1 MQDAAVDIAMEN
13 VSLGFEGRQVLED
26 VSLQLPRGA
35 KCALSGESG
44 AGKTTLL
51 RVLLGAVRPR
61 SGSVAICGLEL
72 TPKNLPPIRSRLF
85 YLPQEIRANG
95 DETVS
100 DHLTAPF
107 SLRANRGL
115 RYERDRAAELLRRL
129 RLADGLLDHR
139 LRDLSGGERRRVGL
153 ARGLL
158 LNRPVLLLD
167 EATAS
172 VDAESRACIV
182 DILLADP
189 ERTVLAVTHDRD
201 FVARATQR
209 AELVRGRLITR

>member
-1 MQDAAVDIAMEN
+1 MQDAAVDIALEN
-13 VSLGFEGRQVLED
+13 VSLGFEDRAVLED

-51 RVLLGAVRPR
+51 RVLLGALRPVAGR
-61 SGSVAICGLEL
+61 VAIRGLEL
-72 TPKNLPPIRSRLF
+72 TPQNLPEIRSRLF
-85 YLPQEIRANG
+85 YLPQEVRAQG

-100 DHLTAPF
+100 EHLAVPF
-107 SLRANRGL
+107 SLRVNRGL
-115 RYERDRAAELLRRL
+115 RYERGRAAQLLRGL
-129 RLADGLLDHR
+129 RLAEGLLDHR

-158 LNRPVLLLD
+158 LERPVLLLD

-189 ERTVLAVTHDRD
+189 ERTVLAVTHDGD
-201 FVARATQR
+201 FIARATKHV
-209 AELVRGRLITR
+209 ELVQGRLVTH